1 MSRKKKKN
9 RLRTDCGLKHFES
22 VTLHKDRKGRLSGVY
37 VLYNVWSNVRLKVDF
52 CLELS
57 IDEEI
62 WEVKTT
68 EVKCSGPY
76 FCLKHGRNL

>member
-1 MSRKKKKN
+1 M
-9 RLRTDCGLKHFES
+9 
-22 VTLHKDRKGRLSGVY
+22 SGVY